1 MSIFLIVCIAVSFL
15 VTILA
20 LACCKVA
27 GDADARAEELCQKEF
42 ANKKNK
48 QLHMIE
54 EERSDSNA

>member
-1 MSIFLIVCIAVSFL
+1 MSMILIVVIAVFFL
-15 VTILA
+15 VGILA

-54 EERSDSNA
+54 EERSDFHA